1 MDTEWKKLNQLR
13 KIDDSISNLL
23 YSREYA
29 EANGLVEPE
38 PKITKRKKKKRFY
51 FPNKTV
57 YIFQGIEIKES
68 EQGEILWRNCGYK
81 CTDRVT
87 KYDTQFGEMT
97 SDDMGEFG
105 GVLYT
110 PFGNIDGNFCD
121 VFDFEDKVYAVHSLA
136 HLLSLD
142 FGLYEISKDGNVNE
156 VYSLTDYFKG
166 KDYWEDLAYCAKYIR
181 DDHNAYIL
189 IAGFVKKLK
198 EEVGET
204 RTETRTESRLIH
216 ICNGRVETIMV
227 IPEWVSEVTNM
238 IVTDDYV
245 YLGHDKMLSIIDRKT
260 KAIEY
265 RTFLSGKAVKN
276 LLKSRY

>member
-29 EANGLVEPE
+29 A
-38 PKITKRKKKKRFY
+38 PKITKRKKKKTFY

-57 YIFQGIEIKES
+57 YIFQRIEIKES
-68 EQGEILWRNCGYK
+68 EQGKILWRNCEYK
-81 CTDRVT
+81 GTDRIT

-97 SDDMGEFG
+97 SDDRGEFG

-136 HLLSLD
+136 HLLSLY
-142 FGLYEISKDGNVNE
+142 FGLYEISKDGNINE

-166 KDYWEDLAYCAKYIR
+166 KDYCEDLAYCAKYIR

-189 IAGFVKKLK
+189 IAGYVKQLK
-198 EEVGET
+198 EEFGET
-204 RTETRTESRLIH
+204 RYESRLIH
-216 ICNGRVETIMV
+216 ICNGVVDTIMV
-227 IPEWVSEVTNM
+227 IPEWIPEVTNM

>member
-1 MDTEWKKLNQLR
+1 MDTEWKKINQLR

-29 EANGLVEPE
+29 EANGLVEPA

-51 FPNKTV
+51 FPDKTV

-68 EQGEILWRNCGYK
+68 EQGEILWRRCGHK
-81 CTDRVT
+81 STDSRM
-87 KYDTQFGEMT
+87 KYNTQFGEMI

-105 GVLYT
+105 GQLYT
-110 PFGNIDGNFCD
+110 PFRTIYGNFCD

-136 HLLSLD
+136 HLLSLC
-142 FGLYEISKDGNVNE
+142 FGLYEISKDGNINE

-166 KDYWEDLAYCAKYIR
+166 KDYCEDLAYCAKYIR

-189 IAGFVKKLK
+189 IAGFVKQLK
-198 EEVGET
+198 EEFGET
-204 RTETRTESRLIH
+204 RYESRLIH
-216 ICNGRVETIMV
+216 ICNGVVDTIMV
-227 IPEWVSEVTNM
+227 IPEWIPEVTNM
-238 IVTDDYV
+238 IVNDDYV

>member
-1 MDTEWKKLNQLR
+1 M
-13 KIDDSISNLL
+13 
-23 YSREYA
+23 
-29 EANGLVEPE
+29 
-38 PKITKRKKKKRFY
+38 
-51 FPNKTV
+51 
-57 YIFQGIEIKES
+57 
-68 EQGEILWRNCGYK
+68 
-81 CTDRVT
+81 
-87 KYDTQFGEMT
+87 
-97 SDDMGEFG
+97 
-105 GVLYT
+105 
-110 PFGNIDGNFCD
+110 
-121 VFDFEDKVYAVHSLA
+121 YAVHSLA

-142 FGLYEISKDGNVNE
+142 FGLYEISKDGNINE
-156 VYSLTDYFKG
+156 VYSLTHYFKG

-189 IAGFVKKLK
+189 IAGFVKQLK
-198 EEVGET
+198 EESG
-204 RTETRTESRLIH
+204 ESRLIH

-276 LLKSRY
+276 LLKNRYRK

>member
-68 EQGEILWRNCGYK
+68 EQGEILWRRCGHK
-81 CTDRVT
+81 GTDSRM
-87 KYDTQFGEMT
+87 KYNTQFGEMI

-105 GVLYT
+105 GQLYT
-110 PFGNIDGNFCD
+110 PFRTIYGNFCD
-121 VFDFEDKVYAVHSLA
+121 VFDFEDKVYAVHSLT
-136 HLLSLD
+136 HLLSLC
-142 FGLYEISKDGNVNE
+142 FGLYEISKDGNINE
-156 VYSLTDYFKG
+156 VYSLTDYFQG

-189 IAGFVKKLK
+189 IAGFVKQLK
-198 EEVGET
+198 EECGET
-204 RTETRTESRLIH
+204 RLIH
-216 ICNGRVETIMV
+216 ICNGVVDTIMV
-227 IPEWVSEVTNM
+227 IPEWIPEVTNM

-276 LLKSRY
+276 LLKNRYRK

>member
-23 YSREYA
+23 YSKEYA

-51 FPNKTV
+51 FPDKTV

-68 EQGEILWRNCGYK
+68 EQGEILWRRCGHK
-81 CTDRVT
+81 STGSRM
-87 KYDTQFGEMT
+87 KYNTQFGEMI

-105 GVLYT
+105 GQLYT
-110 PFGNIDGNFCD
+110 PFRTIYGNFCD

-136 HLLSLD
+136 HLLSLC
-142 FGLYEISKDGNVNE
+142 FGLYEISKDGNINE
-156 VYSLTDYFKG
+156 VYSLIDYFMG
-166 KDYWEDLAYCAKYIR
+166 KDYCEDLAYCAKYIR

-189 IAGFVKKLK
+189 IAGYVKQLK
-198 EEVGET
+198 EEFGET
-204 RTETRTESRLIH
+204 RYESRLIH

-260 KAIEY
+260 KTIEY

-276 LLKSRY
+276 LLKNRYRK

>member
-23 YSREYA
+23 YSKEYA

-51 FPNKTV
+51 FPDKTV

-68 EQGEILWRNCGYK
+68 EQGEILWRRCGHK
-81 CTDRVT
+81 STGSRM
-87 KYDTQFGEMT
+87 KYNTQFGEMI

-105 GVLYT
+105 GQLYT
-110 PFGNIDGNFCD
+110 PFRTIYGNFCD

-136 HLLSLD
+136 HLLSLC
-142 FGLYEISKDGNVNE
+142 FGLYEISKDGNINE
-156 VYSLTDYFKG
+156 VYSLTDYFQG

-189 IAGFVKKLK
+189 IAGYVRQLK
-198 EEVGET
+198 EESG
-204 RTETRTESRLIH
+204 ESRLIH

-276 LLKSRY
+276 LLKNRYRK